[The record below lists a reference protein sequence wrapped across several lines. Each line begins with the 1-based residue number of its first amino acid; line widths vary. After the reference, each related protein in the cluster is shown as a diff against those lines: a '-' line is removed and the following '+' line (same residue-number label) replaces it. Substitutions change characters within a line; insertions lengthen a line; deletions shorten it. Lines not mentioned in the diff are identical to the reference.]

1 MMHIIAFLCIEVN
14 AEFIFVVRF
23 RDWRRVG
30 GGKGYKM
37 SIKKKLFTAAFAL
50 LIVSVVALAAAL
62 GVVYH
67 KVKAFDKKHG
77 SDVLAN
83 LSPKELFA
91 KTNVVKKA
99 AAPVK
104 KADLSE
110 EASEKEEVSQND
122 EKSPPEMKVVDVEY
136 EGEDELILT
145 LSERPDMDVVRNYVK
160 VGPLCEGRLTFRYTP
175 GGTIPKLRIRG
186 EFAYRTNVT
195 LRVLKGF
202 PLYGKGVNPDAKGS
216 LKEDFVYTFR
226 RNDKKPYV
234 KFADSGRY
242 LPPGGLGAIALEAM
256 NVTNVSVGVRRV
268 EPHNVVQLLAREEE
282 VYSRYSWCGSADDE
296 ETAELAGELERKTI
310 PCQNEVNVKEKIP
323 FTVSVNDGKPRN
335 GIYLVDTYMAD
346 YPICEWVCYRRK
358 VNNPNRYRLVCVSDL
373 GLSVRRWGKDGL
385 GVWVTS
391 LTTGK
396 PVADTGITVYSS
408 ARIKIM
414 EGVTDAN
421 GWCEPKRVDK
431 GEMFALVA
439 VAAESVDMT
448 FMALRE
454 SMIVDETFQDG
465 KRKGYLAKDECTAF
479 LWTERG
485 IYRHDEKI
493 FVHSI
498 FRNGSRTAPAPFP
511 VELRLVS
518 PSGDVRARER
528 VVTDENGTVRCEKF
542 SVPADLPSGV
552 WTVKA
557 VLPGATGKDKE
568 KVFGEK
574 KIKIEEFAPP
584 QIRVK
589 VDVDE
594 SHKFPAFGFTVSGEH
609 LFGGAAHNLRCEAA
623 VVFEDAPFAPVD
635 WKGWHFGN
643 DLLGLKPSFR
653 RLKEKECVTLD
664 RNGKALFS
672 APLWADSG
680 LPKAAVRATAQ
691 GTVLEDGGR
700 PATARKSVIR
710 HYYPFYIGSTMPG
723 WIKLGEG
730 GRPSIRLA
738 CVTPDGKRLSESKKL
753 TVKIE
758 QIDSYYSYKKDARG
772 WATWHCERVRGTI
785 VDGVK
790 IETQKDKD
798 TVYEL
803 PLKKCGD
810 YAITVTDEESR
821 SSFGREF
828 YLSSWGDNVVRAP
841 LADPTKVS
849 LTPDKAFYRVGEAP
863 RLVVKSP
870 FTGSALLS
878 VLRDAHSYTEVLA
891 LTNATSEIVLRPVK
905 ADDAPNLDV
914 YLSVVQG
921 VDENSKRLAVRAH
934 GQTTVG
940 VRPAED
946 EITVDVKGKIDI
958 GKDGSSVAVDV
969 AAPAASEVVVTL
981 VDEGINLLTG
991 EETPNPVSYFAEWR
1005 TAEHCLYDIY
1015 HRILPVLGMDAL
1027 KVGGVKTGGGFGA
1040 EMLSRVSPVP
1050 TRRFKPLAL
1059 WRAKVPVVNGKASTT
1074 FRLPEFVGEV
1084 RVTAVAYN
1092 KRATGAKSVQLK
1104 VSPKLVAMPDAP
1116 RFVAPNDKFDVTLPV
1131 YNRSGRDG
1139 EVTYSILTNGV
1150 EAEGGKFRFAKDA
1163 STNITC
1169 RIAAMCEIGEMEL
1182 IYKVAGFDE
1191 SHVSKIL
1198 LPVRPAVA
1206 WRETAGVKRLG
1217 PGEKF
1222 EPESGRFTYREY
1234 DSPIGD
1240 LARSL
1245 EWLCEYPHGCLE
1257 QTVSRV
1263 FPLISAGGILSAVEI
1278 KSKRSSADIV
1288 DFGVKRVESM
1298 VRKNDFVM
1306 WPDVNY
1312 APWDKE
1318 VSLYAS
1324 HFLVA
1329 AEKAGMKVAP
1339 AVKNNVFRFLA
1350 KWALSTNENVSAYAL
1365 HTLSLAGKADKDR
1378 MFRLYDAKDRLSLLS
1393 RARLAR
1399 AFVEIGDRARA
1410 KTLLAN
1416 ASTPSSVKEAAF
1428 ALMSLLELDPDDNR
1442 VLPLVQYLTAK
1453 RDRARYCWG
1462 TTEENAHA
1470 LLAIAEYYRFKP
1482 PQKGDKFVAWRKLE
1496 LPTLEEEKAVTNG
1509 LSIVRV
1515 FETPEGETVD
1525 VNNLNRGEM
1534 VYAKIEITSFDAREI
1549 GDLVIEDLFAGAME
1563 PVNGVG
1569 LCPAQEEWV
1578 MRSDARDDRMF
1589 VFSKRVSLKA
1599 GEKMKFIYPMRVVS
1613 SGEFTLPGVS
1623 VEAMYYPELNARTA
1637 PRRISIRK

>member
-1 MMHIIAFLCIEVN
+1 MKV
-14 AEFIFVVRF
+14 
-23 RDWRRVG
+23 
-30 GGKGYKM
+30 
-37 SIKKKLFTAAFAL
+37 KKAVAVSSVAL
-50 LIVSVVALAAAL
+50 LAVATVALGTVL
-62 GVVYH
+62 GVVCH
-67 KVKAFDKKHG
+67 KVAEFDCKHG

-99 AAPVK
+99 VSSAQM
-104 KADLSE
+104 ADGSTE
-110 EASEKEEVSQND
+110 EMEADGDSQND

-136 EGEDELILT
+136 EGDDEIVLT
-145 LSERPDMDVVRNYVK
+145 LSERPDMDVVRSYVK
-160 VGPLCEGRLTFRYTP
+160 VEPLCEGRLTFRYTP
-175 GGTIPKLRIRG
+175 YATSPTLRIRG

-202 PLYGKGVNPDAKGS
+202 PLYGKSVNPDAKGS

-226 RNDKKPYV
+226 RKDKEPYV

-242 LPPGGLGAIALEAM
+242 LPPGGLGAIALETM
-256 NVTNVSVGVRRV
+256 NATNISVGVRRV
-268 EPHNVVQLLAREEE
+268 EPHNVVQLLAREEN
-282 VYSRYSWCGSADDE
+282 VYSRYSWRGNADDE
-296 ETAELAGELERKTI
+296 ETAELAGDVERKI
-310 PCQNEVNVKEKIP
+310 VPCINQANKKEKITFP
-323 FTVSVNDGKPRN
+323 VSLNDGKPRN
-335 GIYLVDTYMAD
+335 GIYLVDTFMRD
-346 YPICEWVCYRRK
+346 YPISGCAYYTWEGP
-358 VNNPNRYRLVCVSDL
+358 NPNRYRLVCVSDL

-396 PVADTGITVYSS
+396 PVADTEITVYSS

-421 GWCEPKRVDK
+421 GWCELKRVDK

-439 VAAESVDMT
+439 VAPKSVDMT

-465 KRKGYLAKDECTAF
+465 KRRDYLAKDECAAF

-493 FVHSI
+493 FVHAI
-498 FRNGSRTAPAPFP
+498 FRNGLRTAPTPFP
-511 VELRLVS
+511 VELQLVS

-528 VVTDENGTVRCEKF
+528 VMTDGNGTVRCEKF
-542 SVPADLPSGV
+542 SVPADLPSGS
-552 WTVKA
+552 WTIKA
-557 VLPGATGKDKE
+557 VLPGATDKDKE

-574 KIKIEEFAPP
+574 QIKIEEFAPP

-594 SHKFPAFGFTVSGEH
+594 SLKLPAFGFTVYGEH
-609 LFGGAAHNLRCEAA
+609 LFGGAAYNLRCEGA
-623 VVFEDAPFAPVD
+623 VVFEDVPFAPAE
-635 WKGWHFGN
+635 WKGWRFGN
-643 DLLGLKPSFR
+643 EMLGLKPSFR
-653 RLKEKECVTLD
+653 RIEGARLD
-664 RNGKALFS
+664 RNGEADFS

-700 PATARKSVIR
+700 SATAHKSVIS
-710 HYYPFYIGSTMPG
+710 HYYPFYVGSTMPG

-730 GRPSIRLA
+730 GRPSIKIA
-738 CVTPDGKRLSESKKL
+738 CVTPDGKRLNESKKL

-758 QIDSYYSYKKDARG
+758 QIDSYYSYKKDGRG
-772 WATWHCERVRGTI
+772 WATWHCERVRNTI
-785 VDGVK
+785 VDGVQ
-790 IETQKDKD
+790 IETAADKD
-798 TVYEL
+798 TIYEL
-803 PLKKCGD
+803 PLNKCGD
-810 YAITVTDEESR
+810 YAITVTDKESR

-841 LADPTKVS
+841 LSDPTKVS
-849 LTPDKAFYRVGEAP
+849 IMPDKAFYRVGETP

-870 FTGSALLS
+870 FTGHGLLT
-878 VLRDAHSYTEVLA
+878 VMRDTYSYTEVIA
-891 LTNATSEIVLRPVK
+891 LTNATSQIVLRPVK

-921 VDENSKRLAVRAH
+921 VDANLKRLAVRAH
-934 GQTTVG
+934 GQATVG
-940 VRPAED
+940 VRPIEN
-946 EITVDVKGKIDI
+946 EIAVDLNGKVEI
-958 GKDGSSVAVDV
+958 GTDGSTVKVDI
-969 AAPAASEVVVTL
+969 AAPEASDVVVTL
-981 VDEGINLLTG
+981 VDEGINILTG
-991 EETPNPVSYFAEWR
+991 EETPNPIGHFAKWR
-1005 TAEHCLYDIY
+1005 TAIHNLYDIY

-1027 KVGGVKTGGGFGA
+1027 KLNGVKTGGGFGA

-1059 WRAKVPVVNGKASTT
+1059 WKAKVPVVNGKASTV

-1084 RVTAVAYN
+1084 RVTALAYN
-1092 KRATGAKSVQLK
+1092 KRATGSKSLQLK

-1131 YNRSGRDG
+1131 YNRSGKGG
-1139 EVTYSILTNGV
+1139 EFTYSISVDG
-1150 EAEGGKFRFAKDA
+1150 AEVSAAKIPFAKDA

-1169 RIAAMCEIGEMEL
+1169 RITAMDDAGEMEL
-1182 IYKVAGFDE
+1182 TYKVVGFGE
-1191 SHVSKIL
+1191 NHVSKIL

-1206 WRETAGVKRLG
+1206 WRETAGVKRIG
-1217 PGEKF
+1217 PNEKF
-1222 EPESGRFTYREY
+1222 EPEKGRFTFREY
-1234 DSPIGD
+1234 DSPVGD

-1263 FPLISAGGILSAVEI
+1263 FPLISAGGILSCVKINAEHSYVQVVE
-1278 KSKRSSADIV
+1278 S
-1288 DFGVKRVESM
+1288 GVKRVESM

-1312 APWDKE
+1312 APWDTE

-1329 AEKAGMKVAP
+1329 AEEAGVKVAP
-1339 AVKNNVFRFLA
+1339 FAKSNVLKFLA

-1365 HTLSLAGKADKDR
+1365 HTLAIAGKSDKDR
-1378 MFRLYDAKDRLSLLS
+1378 MFRLYQMKDELSLLS

-1399 AFVEIGDRARA
+1399 AFIEIGDRARA

-1416 ASTPSSVKEAAF
+1416 AASPSTVKEASFLLA
-1428 ALMSLLELDPDDNR
+1428 ALLELDPDDVR
-1442 VLPLVQYLTAK
+1442 ILPLVQYLQDR
-1453 RDRARYCWG
+1453 RDRAKYCWG

-1470 LLAIAEYYRFKP
+1470 LLAIGEYYRFKP

-1496 LPTLEEEKAVTNG
+1496 LPKIEEVKAATNG
-1509 LSIVRV
+1509 LSIVRS
-1515 FETPEGETVD
+1515 FETPEGVPIDITK
-1525 VNNLNRGEM
+1525 LKLGEM
-1534 VYAKIEITSFDAREI
+1534 VYVKLAITSHEAREI

-1563 PVNGVG
+1563 PINDFTLKVADG
-1569 LCPAQEEWV
+1569 EWV
-1578 MRSDARDDRMF
+1578 MRSDARDDRML
-1589 VFSKRVSLKA
+1589 VFSKRFSMKA
-1599 GEKMKFIYPMRVVS
+1599 GETIDFMYLMRVVS

-1623 VEAMYYPELNARTA
+1623 VEAMYFPQLNAKSSPA
-1637 PRRISIRK
+1637 RISIDAFAPALPASAHARSGR

>member
-1 MMHIIAFLCIEVN
+1 MI
-14 AEFIFVVRF
+14 
-23 RDWRRVG
+23 G
-30 GGKGYKM
+30 GEYRGRKEYKM
-37 SIKKKLFTAAFAL
+37 ILKKKLVAAAFAL
-50 LIVSVVALAAAL
+50 LICSVVALASAL
-62 GVVYH
+62 CVVCH
-67 KVKAFDKKHG
+67 KVAAFDKKHG

-83 LSPKELFA
+83 LSPNELFD
-91 KTNVVKKA
+91 KTNTVKKA
-99 AAPVK
+99 TAPVR
-104 KADLSE
+104 KADSSE
-110 EASEKEEVSQND
+110 EAPGGEEVSQND
-122 EKSPPEMKVVDVEY
+122 ENTPPEMKVVDVEY
-136 EGEDELILT
+136 EGDDEIVLT
-145 LSERPDMDVVRNYVK
+145 LSERPDMDVVRSYVK
-160 VGPLCEGRLTFRYTP
+160 VEPLCEGRLTFRYTTP
-175 GGTIPKLRIRG
+175 CASIPTLRIRG

-226 RNDKKPYV
+226 RKDKEPYV
-234 KFADSGRY
+234 KFADTGRY

-268 EPHNVVQLLAREEE
+268 EPHNVVQLLAREEK
-282 VYSRYSWCGSADDE
+282 VYSRYSWWGSADDE
-296 ETAELAGELERKTI
+296 ETAELAGEVERKTI
-310 PCQNEVNVKEKIP
+310 SCLNQANKKEKIP
-323 FTVSVNDGKPRN
+323 FPVSLNDGKPRN

-346 YPICEWVCYRRK
+346 YPICDWIYSWGDNPK
-358 VNNPNRYRLVCVSDL
+358 VYNPNRYRLVCVSDL
-373 GLSVRRWGKDGL
+373 GLSVRRWGKDVL

-391 LTTGK
+391 LITGK
-396 PVADTGITVYSS
+396 PVADTEITVYSS
-408 ARIKIM
+408 ERIKII

-421 GWCEPKRVDK
+421 GWCELKRVDK

-439 VAAESVDMT
+439 VAPKSVDMT

-465 KRKGYLAKDECTAF
+465 KRRDYLAKDECAAF

-493 FVHSI
+493 FVHAI
-498 FRNGSRTAPAPFP
+498 FRNGLRTAPTPFP
-511 VELRLVS
+511 VELQLVS

-528 VVTDENGTVRCEKF
+528 VMTDGNGTVRCEKF
-542 SVPADLPSGV
+542 SVPADLPSGS
-552 WTVKA
+552 WTIKA
-557 VLPGATGKDKE
+557 VLPGATDKDKE

-574 KIKIEEFAPP
+574 QIKIEEFAPP
-584 QIRVK
+584 QIRIK
-589 VDVDE
+589 VDVEE
-594 SHKFPAFGFTVSGEH
+594 SLKFPAFGFTVYGEH
-609 LFGGAAHNLRCEAA
+609 LFGGAAHNLRCEGA
-623 VVFEDAPFAPVD
+623 VVFEDVPFAPAE
-635 WKGWHFGN
+635 WKGWRFGN
-643 DLLGLKPSFR
+643 EMLGLKPSFR
-653 RLKEKECVTLD
+653 RIEGARLD
-664 RNGKALFS
+664 RNGEADFS

-758 QIDSYYSYKKDARG
+758 QIDSYYSYKKDERG
-772 WATWHCERVRGTI
+772 WATWHCERVRSTV

-790 IETQKDKD
+790 IETEKDKD

-841 LADPTKVS
+841 LSDPSKVS
-849 LTPDKAFYRVGEAP
+849 LTPDKAFYRVGEMP

-870 FTGSALLS
+870 FAGHAILS
-878 VLRDAHSYTEVLA
+878 VLRDTHHYTEVIA

-914 YLSVVQG
+914 YISVVQG
-921 VDENSKRLAVRAH
+921 VDANLKRLAVRAH

-940 VRPAED
+940 VRPKED
-946 EITVDVKGKIDI
+946 EITLDVKGRVDI
-958 GKDGSSVAVDV
+958 GKDGSSVAVDI
-969 AAPAASEVVVTL
+969 ASPEASEAVVTL
-981 VDEGINLLTG
+981 VDEGINILTG
-991 EETPNPVSYFAEWR
+991 EETPNPVSCFAEWR
-1005 TAEHCLYDIY
+1005 TAERCLYDIY
-1015 HRILPVLGMDAL
+1015 HRVLPVMGMDAL
-1027 KVGGVKTGGGFGA
+1027 KVSGVKTGGGFGA

-1059 WRAKVPVVNGKASTT
+1059 WKAKVPVVNGKASVK
-1074 FRLPEFVGEV
+1074 FSLPEFVGEV

-1092 KRATGAKSVQLK
+1092 KHATGAKSVQLK

-1116 RFVAPNDKFDVTLPV
+1116 RFVAPNDKFDVMLPV
-1131 YNRSGRDG
+1131 YNRSGKDG
-1139 EVTYSILTNGV
+1139 EVTYSILASGV
-1150 EAEGGKFRFAKDA
+1150 EQTGGNFFFAKDA

-1169 RIAAMCEIGEMEL
+1169 RIAAMDESGEMEL
-1182 IYKVAGFDE
+1182 IYKVSGFGE

-1206 WRETAGVKRLG
+1206 WRETAGVKRLN
-1217 PGEKF
+1217 PSEKF
-1222 EPESGRFTYREY
+1222 KPEEGRFTYREY
-1234 DSPIGD
+1234 DSPLGD
-1240 LARSL
+1240 LSRSL
-1245 EWLCEYPHGCLE
+1245 EWLCDYPHGCLE

-1263 FPLISAGGILSAVEI
+1263 FPLISAGGILSSVKI
-1278 KSKRSSADIV
+1278 NSKASSAKVV
-1288 DFGVKRVESM
+1288 DAGVKRVESM

-1324 HFLVA
+1324 HFIVA
-1329 AEKAGMKVAP
+1329 AEKSGVSVSENAKNKVLS
-1339 AVKNNVFRFLA
+1339 FLS
-1350 KWALSTNENVSAYAL
+1350 KWALSTNDNVSAYAL
-1365 HTLSLAGKADKDR
+1365 HTLALAGKADKDR
-1378 MFRLYDAKDRLSLLS
+1378 MFRLYDAKKNLSLLS

-1410 KTLLAN
+1410 KTLLQN
-1416 ASTPSSVKEAAF
+1416 ASSPSSVKEASF
-1428 ALMSLLELDPDDNR
+1428 LLMSLLELDPDDER
-1442 VLPLVQYLTAK
+1442 VLPLVQYLQNK
-1453 RDRARYCWG
+1453 RDRAKYSWG

-1470 LLAIAEYYRFKP
+1470 LLAIGEYYRFKP
-1482 PQKGDKFVAWRKLE
+1482 PQKGERFVAWRKME
-1496 LPTLEEEKAVTNG
+1496 LPKLEDEKAVTNG
-1509 LSIVRV
+1509 LSIVRM
-1515 FETPEGETVD
+1515 FETPEGLPID
-1525 VNNLNRGEM
+1525 VRKLKLGEM
-1534 VYAKIEITSFDAREI
+1534 VYVKIEITSLEEREI

-1563 PVNGVG
+1563 PINDF
-1569 LCPAQEEWV
+1569 LFRPAQGNWV
-1578 MRSDARDDRMF
+1578 MRSDARDDRML

-1599 GEKMKFIYPMRVVS
+1599 GEVIDFMYPVRIVS

-1623 VEAMYYPELNARTA
+1623 VEAMYFPDLNARSA
-1637 PRRISIRK
+1637 PERINPAR